1 MKNLKSY
8 IGLMLLSLGMA
19 SCSNEF
25 DRPPLILPEAD
36 IEANTTLLELKELYW
51 QDGANYATQI
61 GTKSNGDHIIVE
73 GVVTSSDESGNI
85 FKNLIIT
92 DGTAALTISIN
103 EYDLYT
109 LYGLGQKVVI
119 DLTDMYIGK
128 YSGLVQ
134 LGIPEKTEKY
144 GTQISR
150 MTIEEFKAHAQA
162 DGLPNSDQVTPID
175 FDLGTLSADPAFM
188 RQWQSQLV
196 KLSGVTFEDGGTA
209 TFAESQQSISRTLI
223 DENGNTIAVYNSG
236 YADFYNQ
243 ILPAGKGDVVGILSY
258 FGSGWQL
265 LLRDETDCMNFEE
278 QPEVPVDPVDGIN
291 ENFDATLAIPNGWK
305 TVLVSGTKKWYVTEF
320 DGNNYASCTA
330 YKGTD
335 PESGGY
341 DSWLITPPINADKL
355 AEKVMHFRS
364 QAAYSGNCDLEVF
377 VMTDDDPTTATIT
390 KLDANIATPP
400 ASGYSGFVPSGNLDL
415 SAYSGIIYIGF
426 RYTAETASAS
436 RTYCIDDVVVG
447 EASTDTPDV
456 PDTPDTPTTPVNS
469 LNENFESGAIPS
481 GWTTSIIAGDKEW
494 FIKEFDSN
502 YYASCSAYKGTDDG
516 NGYDSWLITPPV
528 NADDLAKKVMH
539 FRTQAAY
546 SGNCDLEVFVMTT
559 NDPKTAIKTK
569 LNANIPT
576 PPASGYSEWLASGNL
591 DLSAYSGI
599 IYIGFRYTA
608 ETASESRTYCID
620 DVVVGETSTDT
631 PDVPDTPDTP
641 DVPTGDN
648 IADFNTMNGG
658 SPKSTYGVY
667 TSTNGWVATNCALLS
682 GDDNGGNTNPKFAF
696 IGTSDTFAP
705 TLNGKTTASGT
716 LVSPT
721 LAGGISTL
729 KFSYGF
735 AFSDTKCDI
744 TINIKQNGNV
754 VATNSIVRTDMEK
767 QVAYD
772 YEWSPAVSGDFVI
785 EIINNCPSA
794 SGSNKDRVSIWNLT
808 WTN

>member
-1 MKNLKSY
+1 MMKNLKSY
-8 IGLMLLSLGMA
+8 IGLMLLTLGMA

-51 QDGANYATQI
+51 QDGANYATQV
-61 GTKSNGDHIIVE
+61 GTKANGDHIIVE

-85 FKNLIIT
+85 FKNIMIT
-92 DGTAALTISIN
+92 DGTAALTISID

-109 LYGLGQKVVI
+109 MYGLGQKVVI
-119 DLTDMYIGK
+119 DMTDMYIGK

-134 LGIPEKTEKY
+134 LGIPEETEKY

-150 MTIEEFKAHAQA
+150 MTIDEFKAHAQA
-162 DGLPNSDQVTPID
+162 DGMPDATLVTPID
-175 FDLGTLSADPAFM
+175 FDLGSLSTDPGFM

-196 KLSGVTFEDGGTA
+196 KLSGVTFEDGGVA
-209 TFAESQQSISRTLI
+209 TFAESKQSVSRTLV
-223 DENGNTIAVYNSG
+223 DENGKTIAVYNSG
-236 YADFYNQ
+236 YADFYDQ

-278 QPEVPVDPVDGIN
+278 QPEVPVEPIDGIN
-291 ENFDATLAIPNGWK
+291 ENFDASTAIPDGWK

-335 PESGGY
+335 PETGGY
-341 DSWLITPPINADKL
+341 DSWLITPPINADNL
-355 AEKVMHFRS
+355 TEKVMHFQS

-400 ASGYSGFVPSGNLDL
+400 SSGYSGFIPSGNLDL

-426 RYTAETASAS
+426 RYTAETSAAS

-447 EASTDTPDV
+447 TASSDTPDV
-456 PDTPDTPTTPVNS
+456 PDTPD
-469 LNENFESGAIPS
+469 I
-481 GWTTSIIAGDKEW
+481 
-494 FIKEFDSN
+494 
-502 YYASCSAYKGTDDG
+502 
-516 NGYDSWLITPPV
+516 
-528 NADDLAKKVMH
+528 
-539 FRTQAAY
+539 
-546 SGNCDLEVFVMTT
+546 
-559 NDPKTAIKTK
+559 
-569 LNANIPT
+569 
-576 PPASGYSEWLASGNL
+576 
-591 DLSAYSGI
+591 
-599 IYIGFRYTA
+599 
-608 ETASESRTYCID
+608 
-620 DVVVGETSTDT
+620 
-631 PDVPDTPDTP
+631 P

-648 IADFNTMNGG
+648 VADFNTMNGG
-658 SPKSTYGVY
+658 ETKSSYGTY

-696 IGTSDTFAP
+696 IGSSDTFAP
-705 TLNGKTTASGT
+705 TLNGKTSTPGS

-721 LAGGISTL
+721 LTGVISTL

-735 AFSDTKCDI
+735 AFSDTKCSL
-744 TINIKQNGNV
+744 TINIKQNGSV
-754 VATNSIVRTDMEK
+754 VATDTLERTDMEK

-772 YEWSPAVSGDFVI
+772 YEWSPEVSGDFVI
-785 EIINNCPSA
+785 EIVNNCPSA
-794 SGSNKDRVSIWNLT
+794 ATSNKDRVSIWNLT

>member
-8 IGLMLLSLGMA
+8 IGLMLLTLGMA

-51 QDGANYATQI
+51 QDGANYATQV
-61 GTKSNGDHIIVE
+61 GTKANGDHIIVE

-85 FKNLIIT
+85 FKNIMIT
-92 DGTAALTISIN
+92 DGTAALTISID

-109 LYGLGQKVVI
+109 MYGLGQKVVI
-119 DLTDMYIGK
+119 DMTDMYIGK

-134 LGIPEKTEKY
+134 LGIPEETEKY

-162 DGLPNSDQVTPID
+162 DGMPDATQVTPID
-175 FDLGTLSADPAFM
+175 FDLGTLSADPGFM

-196 KLSGVTFEDGGTA
+196 KLSGVTFEEGGTA
-209 TFAESQQSISRTLI
+209 TFAESKQSVSRTLV
-223 DENGNTIAVYNSG
+223 DENGKTIAVYNSG
-236 YADFYNQ
+236 YSDFYDQ
-243 ILPAGKGDVVGILSY
+243 TLPAGKGDVVGILSY

-278 QPEVPVDPVDGIN
+278 QPEVPVEPVDGIN
-291 ENFDATLAIPNGWK
+291 ENFDASTALPEGWK

-335 PESGGY
+335 PETGGY
-341 DSWLITPPINADKL
+341 DSWLITPPINADNL
-355 AEKVMHFRS
+355 AEKVMHFQS

-400 ASGYSGFVPSGNLDL
+400 SSGYSGFVPSGNLDL
-415 SAYSGIIYIGF
+415 SAYSGIIHIGF
-426 RYTAETASAS
+426 RYTAETSAAS
-436 RTYCIDDVVVG
+436 RTYCIDNVVVG
-447 EASTDTPDV
+447 ASSSDV
-456 PDTPDTPTTPVNS
+456 PDTPDTPDPVNS
-469 LNENFESGAIPS
+469 INENFETGEIPS
-481 GWTTSIIAGDKEW
+481 GWTTSIIAGNKDW
-494 FIKEFDSN
+494 YVTDYDNN
-502 YYASCSAYKGTDDG
+502 YYAACTAYKGTDDG
-516 NGYDSWLITPPV
+516 NGYDSWLITPPI
-528 NADDLAKKVMH
+528 NADNLVEKAMH
-539 FRTQAAY
+539 FRSQAAY

-559 NDPKTAIKTK
+559 NDPSTATKTK
-569 LNANIPT
+569 LNATVAT
-576 PPASGYSEWLASGNL
+576 PPSSGYSEWTSSGNL
-591 DLSAYSGI
+591 DLSSFTGI

-608 ETASESRTYCID
+608 ETSAASRTYCID
-620 DVVVGETSTDT
+620 DVVVGTASSDT

-641 DVPTGDN
+641 AGDN
-648 IADFNTMNGG
+648 AADFNTMNDG
-658 SPKSTYGVY
+658 SPKSSYGTY
-667 TSTNGWVATNCALLS
+667 TSTNGWVATNCSLLS
-682 GDDNGGNTNPKFAF
+682 GDDDGANTNPRFAF
-696 IGTSDTFAP
+696 IGSSDTFAP
-705 TLNGKTTASGT
+705 TLNGKATTPGS

-721 LAGGISTL
+721 ITGGISTL

-735 AFSDTKCDI
+735 AFSDTKCSI
-744 TINIKQNGNV
+744 TINIRQNGGV
-754 VATNSIVRTDMEK
+754 VATDTLERTDMEK

-785 EIINNCPSA
+785 EIVNNCPSA
-794 SGSNKDRVSIWNLT
+794 ATSNKDRVSIWNLT